1 MEGRIKERFSDKVLS
16 EAMQRYGIEKDRIRP
31 LGGFESFIYE
41 FERGSKEYILRIGH
55 SLRRSRSLIR
65 GEVDWMNFLADGGT
79 PVPRA
84 VLSREGELVEAI
96 DDGNGESFLATAF
109 EKAVG
114 RPPWEVGW
122 TSDLFVKYG
131 QLLGQI
137 HALSRRYEPPEG
149 GGSRPQWDDPIMQ
162 DIERNLP
169 VTETIVVSK
178 YRMIMEY
185 VCTLPRDAD
194 SYGLIHFDAHEA
206 NLLIDD
212 DGTITLFDFDD
223 CAYGWFV
230 YDIAV
235 VLFYIVMGKDD
246 IPGFTREFMCH
257 FLRGYTQKNVLNPK
271 WLREIPA
278 FLKHREIDMYAVIH
292 RSFDVSNL
300 DDPWC
305 RRYMRDRKHRIE
317 HDMPYI
323 EFDFEHL
330 SEFL

>member
-1 MEGRIKERFSDKVLS
+1 MEGRIKERFSNASLA
-16 EAMQRYGIEKDRIRP
+16 EAMRRYGIASNRIRP

-41 FERGSKEYILRIGH
+41 FQRDSRAYILRLAH

-65 GEVDWMNFLADGGT
+65 GEVDWMSYLADGGT

-84 VLSREGELVEAI
+84 ILSDQGELVEAI
-96 DDGNGESFLATAF
+96 DDGHGAYFLATAF
-109 EKAVG
+109 EKAHG

-131 QLLGQI
+131 QLLGRI

-149 GGSRPQWDDPIMQ
+149 DGTRPQWDDPIMQ

-169 VTETIVVSK
+169 ATEAIVVSK
-178 YRMIMEY
+178 YRGIMEH
-185 VCTLPRDAD
+185 VRALPRDAD

-206 NLLIDD
+206 NLLIDN

-223 CAYGWFV
+223 CAYGWFA

-246 IPGFTREFMCH
+246 IPGFTRGFMSH
-257 FLRGYTQKNVLNPK
+257 FLRGYAQENVLNPK

-305 RRYMRDRKHRIE
+305 RRYMRDRKHMIE
-317 HDMPYI
+317 HDVPYI
-323 EFDFEHL
+323 DFDFDCFRDL
-330 SEFL
+330 L